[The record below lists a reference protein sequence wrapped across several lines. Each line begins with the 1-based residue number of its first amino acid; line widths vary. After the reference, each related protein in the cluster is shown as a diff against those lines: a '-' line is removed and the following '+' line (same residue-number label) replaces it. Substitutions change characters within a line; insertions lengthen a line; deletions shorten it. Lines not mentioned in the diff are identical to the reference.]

1 MGIER
6 QPYVF
11 CGTCRQPMPFPDVP
25 FEEMLVHTAEEVSA
39 ACQETADIKKVM
51 VCRNP
56 SCVAPQRAIIMTRD
70 EQAHLVPAVRSW
82 LPLLTFRL
90 RWSDAK
96 RTGDPHYA
104 VAEFAIDRIQRLSD
118 VVFSAC
124 MNIGLLRRTLDG
136 YGREIQGQLT
146 VFDFLCWGT
155 DLSDRNNW
163 LLHPIE
169 AFDKEDRPAPPRF
182 NPFCALVRKHVH
194 RLAWRRLRERLAL
207 SPCPFLSEGSPTTP
221 LPVSRRP
228 SCTDCEVRAALARP
242 EPEKTVLRNCYL
254 FIQILSEVSPC
265 FQSDQDECAQFLAFM
280 ADRDI
285 RDAVEEWEQCLP
297 KGARKCWAGL
307 RESMCPIV
315 VHEHFVGI
323 AMTGQLVKVP
333 KGASAEVKQQC
344 LNGIRDHAVP
354 AAVKSLELS
363 PAEQEELEKAFDVRV
378 WETREAEERCCWL
391 ADENQVTAKIEMLK
405 ASAQSIEGAAR
416 DKYAKE
422 RRLREQYFQDE
433 LYGRLEMA
441 REKSSRTTIDFLP
454 EILTRMSEFWAFH
467 DVAYV
472 CASPRTGGK
481 LAILSDTAHVFP
493 EEDLTKRVE
502 PVKFEKRVPRLGSML
517 IARPGEALDDKP
529 YCNWGPTLEQVGRV
543 LGWATIDDLVAYVT
557 PTAFGQD
564 LFVFHGRDL
573 SHVSFKPHPIDP
585 PLELLE
591 SMRQVCSGLSRR
603 IVDWL
608 HFNEQV
614 HNLHVLGHTIR
625 TPIETAWTAM
635 DNFLAGN
642 IGDREESARTLRGAI
657 QDVGERVSLA
667 LEVVSTLYEKDEP
680 AAMRLDLL
688 DEIARIAK
696 PCAARYRR
704 DWTFK
709 TASQTQWLLQMARK
723 RLRLLLSN
731 AIVNAF
737 KYSYKNPPVAIAV
750 REEVN
755 PKNSSLV
762 ETVVTIENRGWGV
775 LESEKPFV
783 GNLLFRGA
791 AVQNKPGSGLGL
803 FLIRSIMERE
813 GREWGFESVPA
824 DEHVD
829 PSKGENFVNKILLR
843 LPGRLDK

>member
-1 MGIER
+1 MAVDKEA
-6 QPYVF
+6 Q
-11 CGTCRQPMPFPDVP
+11 
-25 FEEMLVHTAEEVSA
+25 
-39 ACQETADIKKVM
+39 
-51 VCRNP
+51 
-56 SCVAPQRAIIMTRD
+56 
-70 EQAHLVPAVRSW
+70 LVPAVRSW
-82 LPLLTFRL
+82 LPVLTFRL

-96 RTGDPHYA
+96 RTGDPRYA
-104 VAEFAIDRIQRLSD
+104 VAEFAIDRIQRTPD
-118 VVFSAC
+118 IVFSASVS
-124 MNIGLLRRTLDG
+124 ISLLRRTLDG
-136 YGREIQGQLT
+136 YGREIQGPLT
-146 VFDFLCWGT
+146 VFDFLCWGK

-182 NPFCALVRKHVH
+182 NPFCALVRRHVH
-194 RLAWRRLRERLAL
+194 RLAWRRLIERLATG
-207 SPCPFLSEGSPTTP
+207 PCPFLSEGSQLAP
-221 LPVSRRP
+221 LTVLRRL
-228 SCTDCEVRAALARP
+228 SCTECEARAALARL

-265 FQSDQDECAQFLAFM
+265 FQSDQEECAEFLTFVAN
-280 ADRDI
+280 RDI
-285 RDAVEEWEQCLP
+285 RDAVDEWKQLLP
-297 KGARKCWAGL
+297 KGARKCWAGF
-307 RESMCPIV
+307 REIMCPML
-315 VHEHFVGI
+315 VHDHFVGI
-323 AMTGQLVKVP
+323 AMTGQLVNVP
-333 KGASAEVKQQC
+333 KGASAEVKQEC
-344 LNGIRDHAVP
+344 LNTVRDHAVP
-354 AAVKSLELS
+354 GAAKALELS
-363 PAEQEELEKAFDVRV
+363 PADQKELENAFEVGM

-391 ADENQVTAKIEMLK
+391 ADEDQVATKIEMLK
-405 ASAQSIEGAAR
+405 ESAHLIEETAQ
-416 DKYAKE
+416 DKYTKE

-433 LYGRLEMA
+433 LYGRFEMA
-441 REKSSRTTIDFLP
+441 REKASKTTIDFLP
-454 EILTRMSEFWAFH
+454 EILNRMSQFWAFR

-481 LAILSDTAHVFP
+481 LALLSDTAKVFS
-493 EEDLTKRVE
+493 EEDLTRRVE
-502 PVKFEKRVPRLGSML
+502 PVKFEKGAPRLGAML
-517 IARPGEALDDKP
+517 IARPGGVLSDKP
-529 YCNWGPTLEQVGRV
+529 YCNWVPTLKQVGKV

-573 SHVSFKPHPIDP
+573 GRVSYKPHPIDP
-585 PLELLE
+585 SLELLE
-591 SMRQVCSGLSRR
+591 SMRQVCSGLSKR

-608 HFNEQV
+608 RFDEQV

-667 LEVVSTLYEKDEP
+667 LEVVSTLYERDEP
-680 AAMRLDLL
+680 APMRLDLV
-688 DEIARIAK
+688 DEIRRIAK

-704 DWTFK
+704 MWSFDTG
-709 TASQTQWLLQMARK
+709 SRTQWLILMARK

-737 KYSYKNPPVAIAV
+737 KYSFRNAPVAITV
-750 REEVN
+750 REDVN
-755 PKNSSLV
+755 PKNLSLV

-775 LESEKPFV
+775 LESERPFI
-783 GNLLFRGA
+783 GNLLFRGT

-813 GREWGFESVPA
+813 GREWRFESLPA

-829 PSKGENFVNKILLR
+829 ASKGENFVNTIVLR